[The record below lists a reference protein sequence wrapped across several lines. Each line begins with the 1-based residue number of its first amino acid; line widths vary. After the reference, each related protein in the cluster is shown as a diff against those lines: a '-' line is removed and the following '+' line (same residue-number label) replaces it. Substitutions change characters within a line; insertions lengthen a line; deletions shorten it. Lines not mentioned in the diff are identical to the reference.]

1 MVYLSFK
8 TADGITLK
16 IPVQEVAKKL
26 GIKLDSFGTVG
37 LISRKGRNSLIATAE
52 DADETYPGI
61 TLKQDIGGAPGTLS
75 VTELPNEDNDQVVT
89 FLYAGNDE
97 TETDDWIAC
106 IADGVRADDDD
117 SPRMMYL
124 DWNLVAA
131 GNTKNMPLPIPYT
144 EKQHNEAIKPRKP
157 KVHTGNPGK

>member
-16 IPVQEVAKKL
+16 MPVQEVAKKL

-61 TLKQDIGGAPGTLS
+61 TLKQDIGGTPGTLS
-75 VTELPNEDNDQVVT
+75 VTELPNEDNNQVVT

-97 TETDDWIAC
+97 TETDDWLAC
-106 IADGVRADDDD
+106 IADGIRGANDN
-117 SPRMMYL
+117 SRRIMYI
-124 DWNLVAA
+124 DWVW
-131 GNTKNMPLPIPYT
+131 
-144 EKQHNEAIKPRKP
+144 
-157 KVHTGNPGK
+157 

>member
-16 IPVQEVAKKL
+16 MPAQEVAKKL

-37 LISRKGRNSLIATAE
+37 LISRKGENSLIATAE
-52 DADETYPGI
+52 DKDETYPGI
-61 TLKQDIGGAPGTLS
+61 TLKQDIDGAPGTLS

-106 IADGVRADDDD
+106 IGQ
-117 SPRMMYL
+117 
-124 DWNLVAA
+124 
-131 GNTKNMPLPIPYT
+131 PLGY
-144 EKQHNEAIKPRKP
+144 
-157 KVHTGNPGK
+157 

>member
-16 IPVQEVAKKL
+16 MPAQEVAKKL

-37 LISRKGRNSLIATAE
+37 LISRKGSNSLIATAE
-52 DADETYPGI
+52 DAEEEYPGI
-61 TLKQDIGGAPGTLS
+61 TLKQDIGGVPGTIS
-75 VTELPNEDNDQVVT
+75 VTELPNDDNNQTVS
-89 FLYAGNDE
+89 FLYAGNDN

-106 IADGVRADDDD
+106 IADGVRADDDA
-117 SPRMMYL
+117 SHRMMYL

-131 GNTKNMPLPIPYT
+131 GSTNGMPHPIPYT
-144 EKQHNEAIKPRKP
+144 EKQHAEATVPRKL
-157 KVHTGNPGK
+157 KENAGRFGK